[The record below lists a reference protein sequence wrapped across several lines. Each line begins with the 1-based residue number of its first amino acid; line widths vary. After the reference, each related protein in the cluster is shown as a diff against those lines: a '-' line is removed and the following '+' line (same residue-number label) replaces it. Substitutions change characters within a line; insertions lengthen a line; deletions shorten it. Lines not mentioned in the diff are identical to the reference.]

1 MEGLFDEL
9 RVAAHLVWLRRW
21 VALGVAWAICLVG
34 WLAVSQIPNRYTSTA
49 RLSVQLRS
57 ILPTSTATGGIQD
70 QQAEDIDR
78 VRQTLASAYNL
89 EKVVRGTSLAK
100 TVANDRDVNDRI
112 AMLQQA
118 IRIVAQQDNLFEISA
133 TLGDPRL
140 AREVVQKMIDLFVE
154 DNLAS
159 GRDATSQSLR
169 FLDQQLGARQQQIA
183 QVEAKRQGFQAQ
195 FLNLLPGTGSL
206 DERMSQA
213 REQLAQIDGELAAAN
228 TSLSAVNNQ
237 LAATAA
243 TVAGD
248 AGNVAAGPAR
258 ARVALIEGQLA
269 EGRGRGWTD
278 QHPDMIAL
286 NRQLA
291 AARAAARNEPVTRSG
306 GSAAQTNPLY
316 FQLQSMR
323 TERAARVAE
332 LSQRKGQL
340 EAQLAGVQARMAR
353 DPAAAAQQAQLDQDI
368 AAMKTQYD
376 QLLADR
382 EQVRLRRQVQ
392 NETDAVKFS
401 LIDPPSQS
409 SVPASPNRPLLLFGV
424 LIVGLGGGVASA
436 FALGKLR
443 SGFSTAARLERASGL
458 PVIGS
463 IGEVLTQT
471 QHQLRQRRLK
481 LFTGATAALGVAFVA
496 LIAVEFLMR
505 GLAAA

>member
-1 MEGLFDEL
+1 VDGLFDEL
-9 RVAAHLVWLRRW
+9 RVAAHTVWLRRW
-21 VALGVAWAICLVG
+21 VALGIAWAICLVG
-34 WLAVSQIPNRYTSTA
+34 WLAVSQIPNRYTSVA
-49 RLSVQLRS
+49 RVSVELRS

-70 QQAEDIDR
+70 QQAEDLDR
-78 VRQTLASAYNL
+78 VRQTLTSAYNL

-100 TVANDRDVNDRI
+100 TVASDRDVAERI
-112 AMLQQA
+112 GTLQQA
-118 IRIVAQQDNLFEISA
+118 IRVVAQQDNLFEISA
-133 TLGDPRL
+133 TLGDPTI
-140 AREVVQKMIDLFVE
+140 AREVVQKMVDLFVE

-159 GRDATSQSLR
+159 GRNATSQSLR
-169 FLDQQLGARQQQIA
+169 FLDQQLGARQKQLA
-183 QVEAKRQGFQAQ
+183 DAEAKRQAFQAQ
-195 FLNLLPGTGSL
+195 YLNLLPGTGSL

-213 REQLAQIDGELAAAN
+213 RDQLAQIDGELAAAN
-228 TSLSAVNNQ
+228 SSLSAVNGQ
-237 LAATAA
+237 LAGTAA
-243 TVAGD
+243 MVAGD
-248 AGNVAAGPAR
+248 SGTASAGPAR

-306 GSAAQTNPLY
+306 GSAGQTNPLY
-316 FQLQSMR
+316 LQLQSMR

-332 LSQRKGQL
+332 LAQRKGVL
-340 EAQLAGVQARMAR
+340 EAQLAGLQGKMAR
-353 DPAAAAQQAQLDQDI
+353 DPEAAAQQAQLDQDI

-376 QLLADR
+376 QLLTDR

-424 LIVGLGGGVASA
+424 LIVGLGGGIASA

-458 PVIGS
+458 PVIGA
-463 IGEVLTQT
+463 IGEVLTESQ
-471 QHQLRQRRLK
+471 QQLRQRRLK
-481 LFTGATAALGVAFVA
+481 LFTGATAALGIAFVG
-496 LIAVEFLMR
+496 LLGLEFVMR
-505 GLAAA
+505 GLAA

>member
-1 MEGLFDEL
+1 
-9 RVAAHLVWLRRW
+9 
-21 VALGVAWAICLVG
+21 
-34 WLAVSQIPNRYTSTA
+34 
-49 RLSVQLRS
+49 
-57 ILPTSTATGGIQD
+57 
-70 QQAEDIDR
+70 
-78 VRQTLASAYNL
+78 
-89 EKVVRGTSLAK
+89 
-100 TVANDRDVNDRI
+100 
-112 AMLQQA
+112 
-118 IRIVAQQDNLFEISA
+118 
-133 TLGDPRL
+133 
-140 AREVVQKMIDLFVE
+140 
-154 DNLAS
+154 
-159 GRDATSQSLR
+159 
-169 FLDQQLGARQQQIA
+169 
-183 QVEAKRQGFQAQ
+183 
-195 FLNLLPGTGSL
+195 
-206 DERMSQA
+206 
-213 REQLAQIDGELAAAN
+213 
-228 TSLSAVNNQ
+228 
-237 LAATAA
+237 
-243 TVAGD
+243 
-248 AGNVAAGPAR
+248 
-258 ARVALIEGQLA
+258 
-269 EGRGRGWTD
+269 
-278 QHPDMIAL
+278 
-286 NRQLA
+286 
-291 AARAAARNEPVTRSG
+291 
-306 GSAAQTNPLY
+306 
-316 FQLQSMR
+316 MR

-332 LSQRKGQL
+332 LAQRKGQL

-463 IGEVLTQT
+463 IGEVLTQA
-471 QHQLRQRRLK
+471 QHQLRRRRLK

>member
-1 MEGLFDEL
+1 MDGLFDEL
-9 RVAAHLVWLRRW
+9 RVAAHMVWLRRW
-21 VALGVAWAICLVG
+21 VALGIAWAICLVG

-57 ILPTSTATGGIQD
+57 ILPTSTVSGRIQD
-70 QQAEDIDR
+70 QQEEDLDR
-78 VRQTLASAYNL
+78 VRQTLTSAYNL
-89 EKVVRGTSLAK
+89 ERVVRGTSLAQ
-100 TVANDRDVNDRI
+100 TVANDRDVAARI
-112 AMLQQA
+112 GMLQQA
-118 IRIVAQQDNLFEISA
+118 IRIVAQQENLFEISA

-140 AREVVQKMIDLFVE
+140 AREVVQKMIDIFVE

-159 GRDATSQSLR
+159 GRDATTQSLR
-169 FLDQQLGARQQQIA
+169 FLDQQLAARQQQIA
-183 QVEAKRQGFQAQ
+183 QVEGKRQAFQGE

-206 DERMSQA
+206 DDRMNQG

-228 TSLSAVNNQ
+228 SSLSAVNGQ
-237 LAATAA
+237 LAATGA

-248 AGNVAAGPAR
+248 AGTLAAGPAR
-258 ARVALIEGQLA
+258 ARVAAIEGQLA
-269 EGRGRGWTD
+269 EGRGRGWTS

-291 AARAAARNEPVTRSG
+291 VAKAAARDEPAVRSG
-306 GSAAQTNPLY
+306 GSGAQANPLY
-316 FQLQSMR
+316 LQLQSMR

-332 LSQRKGQL
+332 LSQRKAQL
-340 EAQLAGVQARMAR
+340 EAQLSGIQARIAR
-353 DPAAAAQQAQLDQDI
+353 DPAAAAEQSQLDQDI

-409 SVPASPNRPLLLFGV
+409 SVPASPNRPLLLLGV
-424 LIVGLGGGVASA
+424 LIVGLGGGIVSA

-443 SGFSTAARLERASGL
+443 SGFSTASRLERASGL

-463 IGEVLTQT
+463 IGEVLTET
-471 QHQLRQRRLK
+471 QQQMRQRRLK

-496 LIAVEFLMR
+496 LIGVEFVMR
-505 GLAAA
+505 GMAA

>member
-1 MEGLFDEL
+1 MDGLLDEL
-9 RVAAHLVWLRRW
+9 RVAAHMVWLRRW
-21 VALGVAWAICLVG
+21 IALGIAWAICLIG

-49 RLSVQLRS
+49 RLSVELRS
-57 ILPTSTATGGIQD
+57 ILPATSATGGVQT
-70 QQAEDIDR
+70 QQASDIDR

-89 EKVVRGTSLAK
+89 DKVVRGTSLAT
-100 TVANDRDVNDRI
+100 TVASDRDVADRI
-112 AMLQQA
+112 AMLQQS

-133 TLGDPRL
+133 TLDDPKV
-140 AREVVQKMIDLFVE
+140 AREVVQKLIDLFVE

-159 GRDATSQSLR
+159 SRDATSQSLR

-183 QVEAKRQGFQAQ
+183 QADAKRQAFQAQ
-195 FLNLLPGTGSL
+195 YLSMLPGTGSL

-213 REQLAQIDGELAAAN
+213 RDQLAQIDGDLASAN
-228 TSLSAVNNQ
+228 SSLSTINNQ
-237 LAATAA
+237 LAGTAA
-243 TVAGD
+243 TTAGD
-248 AGNVAAGPAR
+248 GGIATAGPAR
-258 ARVALIEGQLA
+258 ARVAAIEGQLA

-286 NRQLA
+286 KRQLA
-291 AARAAARNEPVTRSG
+291 VARAAARNEPVTRSG
-306 GSAAQTNPLY
+306 GTAAQNNPLY
-316 FQLQSMR
+316 LQLQSMR

-332 LSQRKGQL
+332 LTQRKGQL
-340 EAQLAGVQARMAR
+340 EAQLAGLQGKMAR
-353 DPAAAAQQAQLDQDI
+353 DPAAAAEQAQLDQDI

-409 SVPASPNRPLLLFGV
+409 SVPASPNRPLLLLGV
-424 LIVGLGGGVASA
+424 LVVGIGGGIATA

-443 SGFSTAARLERASGL
+443 SGFSTAPRLERASSM

-463 IGEVLTQT
+463 IGAVVTEAQ
-471 QHQLRQRRLK
+471 QQLRQRRLK
-481 LFTGATAALGVAFVA
+481 LFAGATAALGVAFVA
-496 LIAVEFLMR
+496 LIGVEFVMR
-505 GLAAA
+505 GMAA

>member
-70 QQAEDIDR
+70 QQAEDIER

-100 TVANDRDVNDRI
+100 TIASDRDVNDRI

-248 AGNVAAGPAR
+248 AGNVAAAR
-258 ARVALIEGQLA
+258 P
-269 EGRGRGWTD
+269 GRG
-278 QHPDMIAL
+278 
-286 NRQLA
+286 
-291 AARAAARNEPVTRSG
+291 
-306 GSAAQTNPLY
+306 
-316 FQLQSMR
+316 
-323 TERAARVAE
+323 
-332 LSQRKGQL
+332 
-340 EAQLAGVQARMAR
+340 
-353 DPAAAAQQAQLDQDI
+353 
-368 AAMKTQYD
+368 
-376 QLLADR
+376 
-382 EQVRLRRQVQ
+382 LR
-392 NETDAVKFS
+392 
-401 LIDPPSQS
+401 
-409 SVPASPNRPLLLFGV
+409 
-424 LIVGLGGGVASA
+424 
-436 FALGKLR
+436 
-443 SGFSTAARLERASGL
+443 
-458 PVIGS
+458 
-463 IGEVLTQT
+463 
-471 QHQLRQRRLK
+471 
-481 LFTGATAALGVAFVA
+481 
-496 LIAVEFLMR
+496 
-505 GLAAA
+505 

>member
-1 MEGLFDEL
+1 VDGLFDEL
-9 RVAAHLVWLRRW
+9 RVAAHTVWLRRW

-49 RLSVQLRS
+49 RVSVELRS
-57 ILPTSTATGGIQD
+57 ILPASTATGGIQD
-70 QQAEDIDR
+70 RQAEDIDR
-78 VRQTLASAYNL
+78 VRQTLTSAYNL
-89 EKVVRGTSLAK
+89 EKVVRGTSIAN
-100 TVANDRDVNDRI
+100 TVTTDRDVADRI
-112 AMLQQA
+112 GTLQKA
-118 IRIVAQQDNLFEISA
+118 IRVIAQQENLFEITA
-133 TLGDPRL
+133 TLGDPRV
-140 AREVVQKMIDLFVE
+140 AREVVQKMVDLFVE

-159 GRDATSQSLR
+159 GRDATTQSLR
-169 FLDQQLGARQQQIA
+169 FLDQQLAVRQQQLA
-183 QVEAKRQGFQAQ
+183 QAEARRQEFQAQ
-195 FLNLLPGTGSL
+195 YVGILPGTGSM

-213 REQLAQIDGELAAAN
+213 REQLAQIDGELASAN
-228 TSLSAVNNQ
+228 SSLSAVNNQ

-243 TVAGD
+243 TVAGE
-248 AGNVAAGPAR
+248 AGATAAGPAR

-286 NRQLA
+286 RRQLA
-291 AARAAARNEPVTRSG
+291 VARAAARNEPVTRSG
-306 GSAAQTNPLY
+306 GSAGQANPLY

-332 LSQRKGQL
+332 LAQRKSQL
-340 EAQLAGVQARMAR
+340 EAQLGGLQAKMAR
-353 DPAAAAQQAQLDQDI
+353 DPAAAAAQAQLDQDI

-376 QLLADR
+376 QLLTDR

-409 SVPASPNRPLLLFGV
+409 SVPASPNRPLLLLAV
-424 LIVGLGGGVASA
+424 LVVGLGGGVASA
-436 FALGKLR
+436 FALGKLGY
-443 SGFSTAARLERASGL
+443 GFSTAARLERASGL

-463 IGEVLTQT
+463 IGEVLTET
-471 QHQLRQRRLK
+471 QLQLRRRRLK
-481 LFTGATAALGVAFVA
+481 LFTGAAAALGVAFVA
-496 LIAVEFLMR
+496 LMGLEFLMR